1 MNDRDVLL
9 GKADELLLRL
19 RSSSDAEFPV
29 LTEIVEASTVSGRYQ
44 DPPLTSLQSSP
55 LNEYEIEKLRA
66 GIRAQLSQSLEIA
79 VRQWTDEI
87 LFSKLQR
94 EIELAFKLS
103 LDRAMEE
110 SRKELLLHITETL
123 ENVIDRKINALLLP
137 RT

>member
-44 DPPLTSLQSSP
+44 DPPLTPLQSSP

>member
-1 MNDRDVLL
+1 M
-9 GKADELLLRL
+9 
-19 RSSSDAEFPV
+19 

-44 DPPLTSLQSSP
+44 DPPLTPLQSSP